1 MPREGV
7 EAMPNMKV
15 MLLDDS
21 PSIRTILRVFLGNLR
36 AEFIEAG
43 DGERALKLL
52 HLMTP
57 ELVVADV
64 RMEPMDGIAF
74 LKAVRSDSEPKVRNV
89 PVILLTSDTSPE
101 LEREGRMAGANDFV
115 RKPVSGNKLM
125 ESIHKVLG
133 GAA

>member
-1 MPREGV
+1 
-7 EAMPNMKV
+7 

-21 PSIRTILRVFLGNLR
+21 PSIRTILRVFLGNLK

-52 HLMTP
+52 RVMTP

-74 LKAVRSDSEPKVRNV
+74 LKAVRSDVDERVRNV
-89 PVILLTSDTSPE
+89 PVILLTSDTSPD
-101 LEREGRMAGANDFV
+101 LEREGRGAGANDFV
-115 RKPVSGNKLM
+115 RKPVSGTRLM
-125 ESIHKVLG
+125 QSVNRVLG
-133 GAA
+133 IAA